1 MPLDSIMLT
10 LMLFSIKT
18 ILISNLVT
26 LKFGG
31 VWIMNTE
38 KFDLVVKFNS
48 SNKDNAGSL
57 FDINEQ
63 VDAIGG
69 IDEIEG
75 VLTLRDPELY
85 IKESESLDVVLVEL
99 GTDSLEAAKLIRNS
113 KPRIVSTVIPIERVV
128 KTDLREIVRNLKEL
142 ALKEMEPGD
151 DFTVET
157 SVVSHKTLESTDI
170 LEKVEDELKE
180 INMNFDETD
189 PKWKI
194 YVEVIGDNTGLNIL
208 KSEESTVCMT
218 S

>member
-1 MPLDSIMLT
+1 M
-10 LMLFSIKT
+10 
-18 ILISNLVT
+18 
-26 LKFGG
+26 
-31 VWIMNTE
+31 MNTE
-38 KFDLVVKFNS
+38 KFDLVVKFNI
-48 SNKDNAGSL
+48 SNEDNEGSL

-63 VDAIGG
+63 VDEIEG

-85 IKESESLDVVLVEL
+85 IKESESFDVVLVEL

-113 KPRIVSTVIPIERVV
+113 KPRIVSTVIPIRKVV
-128 KTDLREIVRNLKEL
+128 KTDLREIGRSLKEL

-194 YVEVIGDNTGLNIL
+194 YVEVIGNNTGLNIL
-208 KSEESTVCMT
+208 KSEESTVCMC